1 MSAAAAMAAAEVSL
15 PGQRSAGRRLRS
27 VPAQARGAGR
37 PTGARKFAPCC
48 SVLPRLWVPAE
59 QQWLVTTGG
68 RLAVDGYS
76 WLQAVHWVVASGC
89 YVPARSHGPREM
101 GRTTVRVAQELA
113 QLWPCR
119 PGVEYL
125 ARKLRVTERTV
136 EYHLAMLRESGLAA
150 YVERGT
156 RARGERARASEFA
169 LVIPAAFDAALG
181 IRTVGEGT
189 GRRMTGIAEA
199 GRELMARMG
208 EKAAKRWRAAHPKGA
223 AKACAKGAESVV
235 DQAAAAVETPLPQ
248 DASGASGDDSRCT
261 PMEGGFSVCTSDGP
275 SIPPSE
281 SKLGP
286 GDVDLS
292 TGEKR
297 QQERGAK
304 PKRRILNTVG
314 RRHQLAFEL
323 VQQVPWLSAAAV
335 PRIAWVA
342 RHVADAG
349 WSVTEVMA
357 WLEVSPNS
365 GRIRRPSA
373 YLAHRLTSADRIWDT
388 DSKRAQGVLAWRES
402 RRSSADRHIEW
413 DGQWAAPRSQY
424 ARNQVNRAM
433 VAMNAETVAEGGN
446 LHTAETP
453 LLLEDLTRDD
463 IRDMRLAALRDPA
476 LVWATIDLSG
486 EAAARRLFTNAL
498 VDQLL
503 RIPAQG
509 HGTGMVVHGDWGRK
523 W

>member
-1 MSAAAAMAAAEVSL
+1 MSA
-15 PGQRSAGRRLRS
+15 
-27 VPAQARGAGR
+27 
-37 PTGARKFAPCC
+37 ARKFAPCC
-48 SVLPRLWVPAE
+48 SVLSRLWVPVE
-59 QQWLVTTGG
+59 QQWLETTGG
-68 RLAVDGYS
+68 RVAPDGYS

-89 YVPARSHGPREM
+89 YVPVRSHGPREM
-101 GRTTVRVAQELA
+101 GRTTVRLAQELA
-113 QLWPCR
+113 QLSPCR
-119 PGVEYL
+119 PGVEFL
-125 ARKLRVTERTV
+125 ARKLKVTERTV
-136 EYHLAMLRESGLAA
+136 EYHLSMLRESGLAA
-150 YVERGT
+150 YIERGT

-181 IRTVGEGT
+181 IRTAGEGT
-189 GRRMTGIAEA
+189 GRRMVGIAEA

-208 EKAAKRWRAAHPKGA
+208 DKASRRWRAARPKRS

-235 DQAAAAVETPLPQ
+235 DQAATTVETPLPQ
-248 DASGASGDDSRCT
+248 DVSGASGDDSRCT
-261 PMEGGFSVCTSDGP
+261 PMEGGSSVCTSHGP

-281 SKLGP
+281 SKLVP
-286 GDVDLS
+286 GEMDLS
-292 TGEKR
+292 TGEKQR
-297 QQERGAK
+297 QERGAK
-304 PKRRILNTVG
+304 PKRVLNRVG

-342 RHVADAG
+342 RHLADAG

-357 WLEVSPNS
+357 WLEVAPNA

-373 YLAHRLTSADRIWDT
+373 YLAHRLTSAHLIWDT
-388 DSKRAQGVLAWRES
+388 DHKRAQGVLAWRES
-402 RRSSADRHIEW
+402 RRATADRHTEW

-433 VAMNAETVAEGGN
+433 TAMTAATVGEGGH

-453 LLLEDLTRDD
+453 LLLEDLSRED

-498 VDQLL
+498 LDQLL

-509 HGTGMVVHGDWGRK
+509 HGTRMVVHGGWGQK